1 MLLISDLDIYRFGN
15 ICRHVEPILIF
26 VILPIVIVCLILR
39 YRRYALDKR
48 TEVLIKAIECGVPQ
62 DSPLFKQF
70 VQEDISKQKKIR
82 KKSQGTL
89 VASVILCASGLFWFI
104 LGIGTLFNDGEVEEA
119 SRTDI
124 VANGLEALSFML
136 GLLLLFIGLLLL
148 AIYFIK
154 KKFYERELAEAKK
167 EAENEK
173 RLV

>member
-1 MLLISDLDIYRFGN
+1 MILTINLAQFDYFCDI
-15 ICRHVEPILIF
+15 VLPILIC
-26 VILPIVIVCLILR
+26 VVLPIVIVCLVLR
-39 YRRYALDKR
+39 YRRHELDKR
-48 TEVLIKAIECGVPQ
+48 TEVLIKAFECGVPQ
-62 DSPLFKQF
+62 DSPLIQQF
-70 VQEDISKQKKIR
+70 IQEGLSKQKTNKNKLQR
-82 KKSQGTL
+82 PL

-104 LGIGTLFNDGEVEEA
+104 LGIGALFNDGEVEEA
-119 SRTDI
+119 SRSEI

-173 RLV
+173 RLD